1 MNRIC
6 VLKSSLSRKNQLILG
21 FFVKIFLKLDCFMS
35 LEENSPLLFRIALL
49 MAAVLKLKMLLGF
62 ISDSLFCTPS
72 SDSLFREN
80 TNEEDWNC
88 LESLQ
93 GRLQG
98 APGWGR
104 VSQFHEE
111 TQGFCRAVVLVWGIN
126 KEKPSAKKHTVHSLE
141 RLGPGIP
148 RVGYHLE
155 WVLGSS

>member
-1 MNRIC
+1 
-6 VLKSSLSRKNQLILG
+6 
-21 FFVKIFLKLDCFMS
+21 MS
-35 LEENSPLLFRIALL
+35 LEENSPLVFGIALL
-49 MAAVLKLKMLLGF
+49 MAAVLKLKMLPGF

-88 LESLQ
+88 LPS
-93 GRLQG
+93 G
-98 APGWGR
+98 ALRAGSRELLGEA

-111 TQGFCRAVVLVWGIN
+111 TQDFCRAVVLVLGLN

-155 WVLGSS
+155 WVLGRS